1 LTLPIKNYFVVVDRN
16 QEHKKELLFNVNFF
30 YLKSIKKN
38 QQISYVKEPFFKGT
52 VVFGLDFDNKMRPLK
67 FTKVQSENNVIP
79 VNPDIFKMFILANE
93 NQFVSF
99 SNQTD
104 IKELNPIIEMLNNFQ
119 FDKNKIKELSFC
131 KLCLDKGQ
139 FNLLNNNIQIKSYKK
154 DIICSDCA
162 LDIIIKEAQTRNII
176 PLDQR
181 ISPKLKNFFNH
192 LILKFKD
199 INKVISSFKPD
210 FNPIINKD
218 ITLYDVEKSPPIS
231 SKYNNFN
238 VKDLEI
244 PKPLMMVLE
253 NQKIANLL
261 PIQAISIERGLLSDY
276 NDQLIMA
283 PTSGGKTL
291 IGEIAG
297 VSKILKYRANNKNA
311 KMLYLVPIVALANI
325 RTEEFKEKYKSLNLK
340 IVKRV
345 GESLLEE
352 SRRDNLEDLNDADIV
367 IATYEAID
375 YVLRNGER
383 KRLGDTGTII
393 IDEIQTLIDPERG
406 FLLDGFIARLKSI
419 YKNTQFLYLS
429 ATVGEPDSLAK
440 KLNASLIRYNNRPVP
455 IERHLI
461 LTMNESIKQ
470 HHIAKLVSSAFS
482 EKSIYNFRGQSI
494 IFTNTRK
501 KCETIA
507 SYLQN
512 RGINIKA
519 YHSGLTK
526 DERLLVES
534 DFQNQKIAGVVA
546 TAALAAGVD
555 LPARQ
560 VIFESLAMG
569 RNWLTVAEFEQML
582 GRAGRLNKHE
592 LGFVYILVEPGKIYT
607 PKMKETEENIAIKLL
622 NGKIKDF
629 ELEPDDDKSITEVL
643 AFISMLSEGVKKE
656 EIYKYF
662 NLLINQNCD
671 IDKLLKKL
679 NEFNFLKVTENL
691 GYKPTKLGSAI
702 SKSFLTINQ
711 SLEILNDIKS
721 EKVASILDLALELK
735 PLKNVY
741 LSKSIVADLAKNVNL
756 KYFSNNLFS
765 ASILS
770 LMNAE
775 NIKKRKKFSQEFVD
789 FIIKWLNNIF
799 KCRDKPCKDNPYCKC
814 GRINLENII
823 LNLRMGMIN
832 RKRLSIEE
840 ISQYLEEEYKIVI
853 FKGDIIDY
861 FENLIYSLESIKN
874 ISKGIINID
883 KKYKEELEKIPV
895 LIENIKYKKII

>member
-1 LTLPIKNYFVVVDRN
+1 MTLLIKNYFIVVDRN

-67 FTKVQSENNVIP
+67 FTKVQNENNVTP
-79 VNPDIFKMFILANE
+79 VNPDLFKKFVLANE
-93 NQFVSF
+93 NQFVAF
-99 SNQTD
+99 SNQTN

-176 PLDQR
+176 SLDQR

-192 LILKFKD
+192 LVLKFKD

-210 FNPIINKD
+210 FNPIINKE
-218 ITLYDVEKSPPIS
+218 ITLYDIEKSPSIS

-253 NQKIANLL
+253 NQKITNLL
-261 PIQAISIERGLLSDY
+261 PIQAISIERGLLSNY

-297 VSKILKYRANNKNA
+297 VSKILKFRANNKNA
-311 KMLYLVPIVALANI
+311 KVLYLVPIVALANI

-340 IVKRV
+340 IIKRV

-352 SRRDNLEDLNDADIV
+352 SKRDNLEDLNNADIV
-367 IATYEAID
+367 VATYEAID

-440 KLNASLIRYNNRPVP
+440 KLNATLVRYNNRPVP

-461 LTMNESIKQ
+461 LTMNENIKQ

-501 KCETIA
+501 KCETIT

-512 RGINIKA
+512 RGIKVKA

-526 DERLLVES
+526 DERILVES
-534 DFQNQKIAGVVA
+534 EFQNQKIAGVVA

-582 GRAGRLNKHE
+582 GRAGRLKKHE

-643 AFISMLSEGVKKE
+643 AFISTFTEGVKKE

-662 NLLINQNCD
+662 DLLINQNYD

-679 NEFNFLKVTENL
+679 NESNFLKVSENIV
-691 GYKPTKLGSAI
+691 YKSTKLGRAI
-702 SKSFLTINQ
+702 SKSFLTINE
-711 SLEILNDIKS
+711 SLEILNYIKS
-721 EKVASILDLALELK
+721 EKVASILDLAL
-735 PLKNVY
+735 
-741 LSKSIVADLAKNVNL
+741 
-756 KYFSNNLFS
+756 
-765 ASILS
+765 
-770 LMNAE
+770 
-775 NIKKRKKFSQEFVD
+775 
-789 FIIKWLNNIF
+789 
-799 KCRDKPCKDNPYCKC
+799 
-814 GRINLENII
+814 
-823 LNLRMGMIN
+823 
-832 RKRLSIEE
+832 
-840 ISQYLEEEYKIVI
+840 
-853 FKGDIIDY
+853 
-861 FENLIYSLESIKN
+861 
-874 ISKGIINID
+874 
-883 KKYKEELEKIPV
+883 
-895 LIENIKYKKII
+895 